1 MPEKIHCFCLFVI
14 NVIKMCLFCFIL
26 KLSALYIRK
35 MKALVWADENI
46 VMKNPTKVSYWK

>member
-14 NVIKMCLFCFIL
+14 NVIKMYLFCFIL
-26 KLSALYIRK
+26 KLFCFLYK
-35 MKALVWADENI
+35 ENESLVCVDENI